1 MFLKEGMNVKV
12 VLIPDGDD
20 PDSYSRKHTLAE
32 VEEFLQSS
40 EVDFVD
46 FKASLLLQ
54 GSEGDPLAR
63 ANAINDIAD
72 TVALIPDSVKRSVY
86 MEFLSNKLRIGID
99 ALESRVSTTR
109 SKAAMSRPRP
119 QEPVPGEVGSLAP
132 DINPP
137 IAEAAPAVQLTGLDA
152 MEEDRVMGQAERDL
166 LNFILTNGTEVLEFQ
181 RDSEFFV
188 DSEEDRQTVFD
199 FISQALEEDATTF
212 ANSVYRKVFDE
223 YSNLYYEGYEQD
235 QIVKRL
241 MDGEDRQVAFV
252 ADTLST
258 DERYDLSIKGLRE
271 SMMNK
276 GSWLTKYVPKAVLVF
291 QSCRLESKRLEI
303 ASRLSEA
310 ESRGAVDE
318 LEGICVEMMEVQ
330 KMIKA
335 VKVKLG
341 REKN

>member
-1 MFLKEGMNVKV
+1 
-12 VLIPDGDD
+12 
-20 PDSYSRKHTLAE
+20 
-32 VEEFLQSS
+32 
-40 EVDFVD
+40 
-46 FKASLLLQ
+46 
-54 GSEGDPLAR
+54 
-63 ANAINDIAD
+63 
-72 TVALIPDSVKRSVY
+72 

-137 IAEAAPAVQLTGLDA
+137 IGEAAPAVQLTGLDA

-310 ESRGAVDE
+310 ESRGTVDE